1 MRRTIVILL
10 LSAIASSIATPQTS
24 EDEPLTTGTL
34 IDAIADAA
42 AIFARSAP
50 GIVARERL
58 EQRGRRGFVQV
69 LEQQVKKLPKN
80 TRQDGNF
87 TVKLPAEFRTHIVI
101 SDYALGQIGET
112 HAIHE
117 LRSILTIDGREISPA
132 DEARHAL
139 AIGIQSPDDE
149 LKHRLLENFERNRLE
164 GAVTDFG
171 QLILLFTA
179 AARSHY
185 TFAMGHERLL
195 NGVPMIALDYAQ
207 TSGNT
212 GLTVFHE
219 RTMSVRST
227 RGEIWLRTEDL
238 LPMRIIMDAET
249 PVTAT
254 LTIRDNAVVDYAP
267 TVYGLAPAHIHHMQS
282 LGPDLLVENDLQYS
296 GYQRLTPGILP

>member
-1 MRRTIVILL
+1 MRRAILIVFLAGL
-10 LSAIASSIATPQTS
+10 AVAVALPQ
-24 EDEPLTTGTL
+24 EPDEPLTADTL
-34 IDAIADAA
+34 VEATARAA

-69 LEQQVKKLPKN
+69 LEQQAKK
-80 TRQDGNF
+80 QDGNV
-87 TVKLPAEFRTHIVI
+87 TVKLPPQFRTHVVI
-101 SDYALGQIGET
+101 SDYALAQIGKT

-117 LRSILTIDGREISPA
+117 IRSILTIDGRTISPA

-139 AIGIQSPDDE
+139 AIGVQSEDDE

-179 AARSHY
+179 AARPHY
-185 TFAMGHERLL
+185 TFTMGHERRL
-195 NGVPMIALDYAQ
+195 NGVPMIALEYAQ
-207 TSGNT
+207 ISGAT

-219 RTMSVRST
+219 HTMNVRST
-227 RGEIWLRTEDL
+227 HGEIWLRTEDL
-238 LPMRIIMDAET
+238 LPMRIIMDAQT
-249 PVTAT
+249 PVTGT
-254 LTIRDNAVVDYAP
+254 LQVRDNAVVDYTP
-267 TVYGLAPAHIHHMQS
+267 TAFGLAPAHIHHMQY

>member
-1 MRRTIVILL
+1 MHRTIRIVVLTGILTAAAL
-10 LSAIASSIATPQTS
+10 PQ
-24 EDEPLTTGTL
+24 EPGEPLTADTL
-34 IDAIADAA
+34 VEATARAA

-69 LEQQVKKLPKN
+69 LEQEAKKGDAN
-80 TRQDGNF
+80 A
-87 TVKLPAEFRTHIVI
+87 TVKLPPKFRTHIVI
-101 SDYALGQIGET
+101 SDYALAQLGPAR
-112 HAIHE
+112 AIHE
-117 LRSILTIDGREISPA
+117 LRSVLTIDGRTISPA
-132 DEARHAL
+132 DKARHAL
-139 AIGIQSPDDE
+139 AIGVQSEDDE

-179 AARSHY
+179 AARPHY
-185 TFAMGHERLL
+185 TFTMGHERLL

-207 TSGNT
+207 TSGAT

-219 RTMSVRST
+219 RTMNVRST
-227 RGEIWLRTEDL
+227 HGEIWLRTEDL

-249 PVTAT
+249 PVTGT
-254 LTIRDNAVVDYAP
+254 LHVRDNAVVDYTP
-267 TVYGLAPAHIHHMQS
+267 TPFGLAPAHIHHMQY

>member
-1 MRRTIVILL
+1 MRRATLIVFLAGTL
-10 LSAIASSIATPQTS
+10 AATAQAQEP
-24 EDEPLTTGTL
+24 DEPLTTGTL
-34 IDAIADAA
+34 VEATARAA

-69 LEQQVKKLPKN
+69 LEQQAKK
-80 TRQDGNF
+80 QDSNV
-87 TVKLPAEFRTHIVI
+87 TVKLPPEFRTHIVV
-101 SDYALGQIGET
+101 SDYGLGQIGQT

-179 AARSHY
+179 AAGRHY
-185 TFAMGHERLL
+185 TFAMGHKRLL
-195 NGVPMIALDYAQ
+195 NGVPMIALNYTQ
-207 TSGNT
+207 TSGAT

-219 RTMSVRST
+219 HTMSVRST
-227 RGEIWLRTEDL
+227 HGEIWLRTEDL
-238 LPMRIIMDAET
+238 LPLRIIMDAET
-249 PVTAT
+249 PVTES
-254 LTIRDNAVVDYAP
+254 LQVRDNAVVDYTP
-267 TVYGLAPAHIHHMQS
+267 TPVGLAPAHIHHMQL

-296 GYQRLTPGILP
+296 EYQRLTPGILP

>member
-1 MRRTIVILL
+1 MHRAVLIVFL
-10 LSAIASSIATPQTS
+10 ASFVAATALPQQEPS
-24 EDEPLTTGTL
+24 EPLTTDTL
-34 IDAIADAA
+34 IEATARAA

-58 EQRGRRGFVQV
+58 EQRGRRGFVRV
-69 LEQQVKKLPKN
+69 LEQQAKK
-80 TRQDGNF
+80 QDDNIA
-87 TVKLPAEFRTHIVI
+87 VKLPPEFRTHVVI
-101 SDYALGQIGET
+101 SDYALGQIGKT
-112 HAIHE
+112 RAIHE
-117 LRSILTIDGREISPA
+117 IRSILTIDGRTISPA

-139 AIGIQSPDDE
+139 AIGIQSADDE

-179 AARSHY
+179 GLRPHY
-185 TFAMGHERLL
+185 TFSTGHLRRL
-195 NGVPMIALDYAQ
+195 NGVPMIALDYTQ
-207 TSGNT
+207 TSGAT

-219 RTMSVRST
+219 HTMNVRST
-227 RGEIWLRTEDL
+227 HGEIWLRTEDL

-249 PVTAT
+249 PVTGT
-254 LTIRDNAVVDYAP
+254 LQVRDNAVVDYTP
-267 TVYGLAPAHIHHMQS
+267 TPFGLAPAHIHHMQF